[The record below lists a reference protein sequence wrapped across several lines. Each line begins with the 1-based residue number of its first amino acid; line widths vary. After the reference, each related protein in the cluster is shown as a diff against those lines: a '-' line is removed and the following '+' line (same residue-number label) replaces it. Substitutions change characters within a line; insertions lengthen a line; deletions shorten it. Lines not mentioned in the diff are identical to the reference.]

1 MLALIA
7 ATVID
12 LGLGYGSSGQDN
24 VPGALALSAAASHG
38 GELWSAGVRGILL
51 RGPEGKDA
59 VGGGASLVDL
69 AGFRAWAILAEAQA
83 HSRGALQL
91 GVRVGAGLGRLVR
104 IQQGLLDETYAWK
117 GPVAPSF
124 AAALTGRVQLPISL
138 LLGVEV
144 GTLVLTHVSQGPN
157 PVQNQPPAPPV
168 VATTHVLVT
177 LGWSH

>member
-12 LGLGYGSSGQDN
+12 IGVGYGSSGQDN
-24 VPGALALSAAASHG
+24 VPGALALSAAASQG

-59 VGGGASLVDL
+59 VGGGASLAGL
-69 AGFRAWAILAEAQA
+69 AGFRAWAILAEVQA
-83 HSRGALQL
+83 HSRGVLQL
-91 GVRVGAGLGRLVR
+91 GVRLGAGLGRLVR
-104 IQQGLLDETYAWK
+104 IQPGQFDETYAWN

-124 AAALTGRVQLPISL
+124 AAALTGRVELTSSL
-138 LLGVEV
+138 LLGLEV
-144 GTLVLTHVSQGPN
+144 GTLVLTHISHPPN
-157 PVQNQPPAPPV
+157 ILQQQQPAPPV
-168 VATTHVLVT
+168 IATSHVLLT